1 LTINFFICLLFHG
14 CFAVVLTL
22 YLDTE
27 ESVLEERNRRLAI
40 GAKAGNQNL
49 VETLLGLG
57 ASVTYKGMDEVTAL
71 HRACFGDN
79 HQIVELLISY
89 GAEVNGSTKE
99 ELLQPLHIV
108 ADKGNLKIA
117 EILLNAGADINA
129 LALGDLTPLHIA
141 AARGH
146 LDMVE
151 RLIYGKG
158 GKKAIVVA
166 ADQVQG

>member
-1 LTINFFICLLFHG
+1 
-14 CFAVVLTL
+14 
-22 YLDTE
+22 
-27 ESVLEERNRRLAI
+27 
-40 GAKAGNQNL
+40 
-49 VETLLGLG
+49 
-57 ASVTYKGMDEVTAL
+57 
-71 HRACFGDN
+71 
-79 HQIVELLISY
+79 
-89 GAEVNGSTKE
+89 
-99 ELLQPLHIV
+99 LLQPLHIV